1 MGHIIHKYFLPFFR
15 FSFQFANSFLCC
27 MKAFNSILLIYFC
40 FYLLFHKGQIQK
52 ILLQYMSNSVLP
64 IFLSKSFM
72 VSNLTFK
79 SLIHLSLVLYGT
91 CIILKH
97 DTIQIFINIER
108 INHST
113 SIRSLAGGSV
123 VKDLPA
129 NAGDSGLSPLSG
141 RYPGEGNGYLF

>member
-1 MGHIIHKYFLPFFR
+1 
-15 FSFQFANSFLCC
+15 
-27 MKAFNSILLIYFC
+27 
-40 FYLLFHKGQIQK
+40 
-52 ILLQYMSNSVLP
+52 
-64 IFLSKSFM
+64 M

-97 DTIQIFINIER
+97 DTIQIFTNIER

-129 NAGDSGLSPLSG
+129 NAGDSGLIPLSG